1 MIRPRKLLIS
11 RSKTPPTINT
21 NGTFNY
27 FKRALYASLT
37 RICVYE
43 ITVIFDSAHRIQIEL
58 IRFPTFGNHRREREN
73 EFTTQARKKRKKR
86 PNKIQRRKL
95 RSTAYKN
102 GDLRDKN
109 STNTCVKIEAR
120 YRHSL
125 PSPSP
130 LLFYLPLPSRSSI
143 VSSRYLPTN
152 FAFKVPRDIPLFS
165 SSSLPRR
172 SGSVPLK
179 IEIGVVIPPLLPPSN
194 VSKMYRG
201 FVATNRVSGLM
212 AGSRRG
218 ATMPAPPEISVSVLI
233 RGTPLVLHP
242 SRKLQCRSA
251 RVYPQ
256 MYIGERDLR
265 RLSLS
270 VRGEGRISNSR

>member
-73 EFTTQARKKRKKR
+73 EFTTQARKKSKKR
-86 PNKIQRRKL
+86 PNRRRKL

-120 YRHSL
+120 YPPPLSYFIFHYPPDPRLFRAAIFQPTL
-125 PSPSP
+125 PSK
-130 LLFYLPLPSRSSI
+130 YL
-143 VSSRYLPTN
+143 
-152 FAFKVPRDIPLFS
+152 
-165 SSSLPRR
+165 
-172 SGSVPLK
+172 
-179 IEIGVVIPPLLPPSN
+179 EIFL
-194 VSKMYRG
+194 Y
-201 FVATNRVSGLM
+201 
-212 AGSRRG
+212 
-218 ATMPAPPEISVSVLI
+218 
-233 RGTPLVLHP
+233 
-242 SRKLQCRSA
+242 SA
-251 RVYPQ
+251 R
-256 MYIGERDLR
+256 RAFLDDLD
-265 RLSLS
+265 LSL
-270 VRGEGRISNSR
+270 